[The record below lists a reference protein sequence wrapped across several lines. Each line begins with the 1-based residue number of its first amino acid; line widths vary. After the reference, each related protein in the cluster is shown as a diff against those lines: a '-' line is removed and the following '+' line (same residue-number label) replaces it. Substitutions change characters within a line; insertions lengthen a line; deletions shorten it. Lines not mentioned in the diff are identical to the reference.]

1 MLLAQEIGPVIGRQ
15 NLVFMENSFILRK
28 LYNWLRRETGSS
40 GVRKVA
46 SLHGAIASEIGNVRS
61 DNQDKAIAFKGFD
74 ARGREYAVAVVADG
88 IGGMNDGAAC
98 AALAIAAFTSEISV
112 LSQVGFSSPLTQMK
126 QAAHFANEAVYRDY
140 LGRGGSTLVA
150 VLFLSGMPPIWVSAG
165 DSRIYLQSGKSLKLL
180 TTDDTIA
187 GQLNKSGTVP
197 AEHSKILQFV
207 GMGKDFEPHVDE
219 VREAHEGE
227 LILTT
232 DGVHFLEN
240 GSDWFKSI
248 IQNAPDAG
256 ATAKRLVEVAKW
268 CGGPDNATLACF
280 GFPFRPFER
289 GAVGD
294 GIQIWDAFGE
304 LDIQLQHNPV
314 SRQQPSSNVRYQ
326 SPRKPPVSDV
336 DDGEPQLIDEDEPE
350 LLPTTGKTTPK
361 QPRKSRSKKPIDK
374 DTPQLDIEFSKKE

>member
-1 MLLAQEIGPVIGRQ
+1 
-15 NLVFMENSFILRK
+15 MENSFIQRK

-46 SLHGAIASEIGNVRS
+46 SLQGAIASEIGNVRS
-61 DNQDKAIAFKGFD
+61 DNQDKAIAFKGAD
-74 ARGREYAVAVVADG
+74 AQGREYAVAVVADG

-98 AALAIAAFTSEISV
+98 AALTIASFTSAICA
-112 LSQVGFSSPLTQMK
+112 LSQANSSSPMARMK
-126 QAAHFANEAVYRDY
+126 QAANSANEAVYRDY

-150 VLFLSGMPPIWVSAG
+150 VLFSSGMPPIWVSAG
-165 DSRIYLQSGKSLKLL
+165 DSRIYLHSGKSLKLL

-207 GMGKDFEPHVDE
+207 GMGKDLEPHVGD
-219 VREAHEGE
+219 VREAHEGQ

-232 DGVHFLEN
+232 DGVHYLEK
-240 GSDWFKSI
+240 GSEWFKSI

-268 CGGPDNATLACF
+268 CGGPDNATLACV
-280 GFPFRPFER
+280 GFPFQPSER
-289 GAVGD
+289 QAIGD

-304 LDIQLQHNPV
+304 LDIQLQPNLIPNRQSSINDRNQSSSKAPV
-314 SRQQPSSNVRYQ
+314 LV
-326 SPRKPPVSDV
+326 D
-336 DDGEPQLIDEDEPE
+336 DDGEPQLIEEDEPE
-350 LLPTTGKTTPK
+350 FFPSTGKTTGKITPK
-361 QPRKSRSKKPIDK
+361 KTRKSRAKKPIDEKNPMDK
-374 DTPQLDIEFSKKE
+374 DTPKLDIEFSKKE

>member
-1 MLLAQEIGPVIGRQ
+1 
-15 NLVFMENSFILRK
+15 MENSFIQRK

-61 DNQDKAIAFKGFD
+61 DNQDKAIAFKGSD
-74 ARGREYAVAVVADG
+74 SRGREYAVAVVADG

-98 AALAIAAFTSEISV
+98 AALAIASFTSEISA
-112 LSQVGFSSPLTQMK
+112 LSQVGFSSPLAQMK

-150 VLFLSGMPPIWVSAG
+150 VLFLPGMPPIWVSAG

-207 GMGKDFEPHVDE
+207 GMGKDFEPHVDEVE

-280 GFPFRPFER
+280 GFPFRPSE
-289 GAVGD
+289 GGNVGD

-314 SRQQPSSNVRYQ
+314 SRQQPSINDRHQ
-326 SPRKPPVSDV
+326 SPRKPPISDL
-336 DDGEPQLIDEDEPE
+336 DDVEPQLIEEEEPE
-350 LLPTTGKTTPK
+350 LLPPTGKTSGKTTPK
-361 QPRKSRSKKPIDK
+361 KPRKSRAKKPTDNES
-374 DTPQLDIEFSKKE
+374 PQLDIEFSKKE